1 MSGRTYS
8 RDGEPMPDDWF
19 DASKYPRGKAKW
31 ATEQRVG
38 RTVVGEYV
46 VSTVWLFGI
55 DHGWGDGPPI
65 IFETMVFGGDHGEEL
80 RRYCTEEQAMR
91 GHLEAVDRL
100 RAGCSPFDAD
110 AVHDHCYGG
119 DE

>member
-1 MSGRTYS
+1 MIDTYD
-8 RDGEPMPDDWF
+8 RDGHPMPDDWF
-19 DASKYPRGKAKW
+19 DATKHPRGKAKW

-38 RTVVGEYV
+38 RTVVGGAT

-65 IFETMVFGGDHGEEL
+65 IFETMVFNGDENGEYPM
-80 RRYCTEEQAMR
+80 RRYSTEEDAMR

-100 RAGCSPFDAD
+100 RAGLEPFAE
-110 AVHDHCYGG
+110 AP
-119 DE
+119 